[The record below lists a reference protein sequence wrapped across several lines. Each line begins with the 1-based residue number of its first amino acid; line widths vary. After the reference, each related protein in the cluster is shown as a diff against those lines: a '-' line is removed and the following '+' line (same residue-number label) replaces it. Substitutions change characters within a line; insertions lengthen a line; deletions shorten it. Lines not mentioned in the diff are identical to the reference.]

1 MLRAIGRL
9 LQWIGLAMPLLA
21 VFLQLPLAISLGQM
35 LVMALGGL
43 AAFWLGRIVEGYAS
57 AK

>member
-21 VFLQLPLAISLGQM
+21 IFLQLPLAISLGQM
-35 LVMALGGL
+35 LMMALGGL
-43 AAFWLGRIVEGYAS
+43 AAFWLGRIIEGYAS
-57 AK
+57 G